1 MVPLLKFEIKKI
13 NLPNLLFINIA
24 ALIVGYVAKQ
34 NLSEMLLFIA
44 PLFIIASTIMGSL
57 FGDLT
62 LKNDCFI
69 CSLPISRREFIASKY
84 LFPFMM
90 LFLELFISILII
102 MVSNFAG
109 LIKVQI
115 QMEFI
120 YRLFVTLLIMI
131 ALLFPV
137 FLSMSSMKLMAWINL
152 IIYALILLSPRLID
166 LLLNFIENTIGLNI
180 HSVLSGDFG
189 KYFVLGATVCL
200 YGLSYAISNKVYEK
214 KDI

>member
-1 MVPLLKFEIKKI
+1 
-13 NLPNLLFINIA
+13 
-24 ALIVGYVAKQ
+24 
-34 NLSEMLLFIA
+34 
-44 PLFIIASTIMGSL
+44 
-57 FGDLT
+57 
-62 LKNDCFI
+62 
-69 CSLPISRREFIASKY
+69 
-84 LFPFMM
+84 
-90 LFLELFISILII
+90 
-102 MVSNFAG
+102 
-109 LIKVQI
+109 
-115 QMEFI
+115 
-120 YRLFVTLLIMI
+120 MI